1 MKKES
6 IGGIIVDE
14 QLTFVR
20 IFNLPDEPDWGG
32 SALEEFC
39 FYGQTVNFISENLDS
54 AGKANLSVTL
64 HQDQTDAFEKAV
76 DAIEKLHD
84 DIRVQVIDHVCLLT
98 VYGPHFK
105 ERCGLAATF
114 FRALGIRGINIL
126 SISTS
131 ISSISAIIEEKHL
144 SDATNALREVF
155 DVP

>member
-1 MKKES
+1 VKKES

-14 QLTFVR
+14 GLTFVR
-20 IFNLPDEPDWGG
+20 VFNLPDKPDWGG

-39 FYGQTVNFISENLDS
+39 FYDQTVNFISENMDS
-54 AGKANLSVTL
+54 RGNANLSVTL
-64 HQDQTDAFEKAV
+64 HRDDTKAFSKAV
-76 DAIEKLHD
+76 DAIANLHD
-84 DIRVQVIDHVCLLT
+84 DVSVEVIENVCLIT

-131 ISSISAIIEEKHL
+131 ISSISAIIEIKHL
-144 SDATNALREVF
+144 KEATTALRDVF

>member
-6 IGGIIVDE
+6 IGGIIIDE
-14 QLTFVR
+14 KLTFVR
-20 IFNLPDEPDWGG
+20 IFDLPDEPDWGG

-39 FYGQTVNFISENLDS
+39 FYGQTVNFISENIDS
-54 AGKANLSVTL
+54 RGKANLSVTL
-64 HQDQTDAFEKAV
+64 HHDEGDAFNKSVE
-76 DAIEKLHD
+76 AIAELHE
-84 DIRVQVIDHVCLLT
+84 DIGVEVIEQVCLIT

-131 ISSISAIIEEKHL
+131 ISSISAIVEEKHL
-144 SDATNALREVF
+144 EEAITALREVF

>member
-14 QLTFVR
+14 DLTFVR
-20 IFNLPDEPDWGG
+20 IFDLPDEPDAGG
-32 SALEEFC
+32 STLEEFC
-39 FYGQTVNFISENLDS
+39 FYGQTVNFIAENVDKR
-54 AGKANLSVTL
+54 GKANLAVTL
-64 HQDQTDAFEKAV
+64 HQGDSESFNKATG
-76 DAIEKLHD
+76 AIKDLYD
-84 DIRVQVIDHVCLLT
+84 DISIQVIHDVSLVT

-114 FRALGIRGINIL
+114 FRSIGIRGINIL

-131 ISSISAIIEEKHL
+131 ISSISAIIEKKHL
-144 SDATNALREVF
+144 SETLEALRDVF

>member
-14 QLTFVR
+14 KLTFIR

-39 FYGQTVNFISENLDS
+39 FYGQTVNFISENIAS
-54 AGKANLSVTL
+54 NGKANLSVTL
-64 HQDQTDAFEKAV
+64 HHDDSDAFSKAIA
-76 DAIEKLHD
+76 AIDELHE
-84 DIRVQVIDHVCLLT
+84 DISVQVIEEVCLLT

-126 SISTS
+126 AISTS

-144 SDATNALREVF
+144 KDANIALRDVF
-155 DVP
+155 DLP

>member
-1 MKKES
+1 MRKES

-14 QLTFVR
+14 KLTFVR

-39 FYGQTVNFISENLDS
+39 FYGQTVNFISENMDS
-54 AGKANLSVTL
+54 SGKANLSVTL
-64 HQDQTDAFEKAV
+64 HQKDSDSIQKAV
-76 DAIEKLHD
+76 EAIAELHE
-84 DIRVQVIDHVCLLT
+84 DISVEVIEHVCLLT

-114 FRALGIRGINIL
+114 FRALGLRGINIL

-131 ISSISAIIEEKHL
+131 ISSISAIVEEKHL
-144 SDATNALREVF
+144 HDAITALRDVF

>member
-14 QLTFVR
+14 KLTFIR

-39 FYGQTVNFISENLDS
+39 FFGQTVNFISENLDS
-54 AGKANLSVTL
+54 TGKANLSVAL
-64 HQDQTDAFEKAV
+64 HQDESGSFQKAV
-76 DAIEKLHD
+76 EAISELHEN
-84 DIRVQVIDHVCLLT
+84 ISVEVIEHACLLT

-114 FRALGIRGINIL
+114 FRALGVRGINIL

-144 SDATNALREVF
+144 DDALKALTDVF

>member
-1 MKKES
+1 VKKES

-14 QLTFVR
+14 KLTFVR
-20 IFNLPDEPDWGG
+20 IFGLPDEPDWGG

-39 FYGQTVNFISENLDS
+39 FYGQTVNFISENLDAS
-54 AGKANLSVTL
+54 GKANLSVTM
-64 HQDQTDAFEKAV
+64 HSGDKEAFDKAV
-76 DAIEKLHD
+76 AAIEELHD
-84 DIRVQVIDHVCLLT
+84 DISVQVIEEVCLIT

-114 FRALGIRGINIL
+114 FRSLGIRGINIL

-131 ISSISAIIEEKHL
+131 ISSISAIIEAKNLTE
-144 SDATNALREVF
+144 AVAALREVF